1 MENKYKYLLEIK
13 DYNNENI
20 VYGILL
26 FKSYLDRSSAIDILE
41 NARNEWN
48 ENCLED
54 FINNFYD
61 LDEETK
67 PLYEDLYL
75 LGINSV
81 YEYQLHCLGNSE
93 IDYIEINDFETTYI

>member
-1 MENKYKYLLEIK
+1 MKNKYEYLLEIK

-54 FINNFYD
+54 FINNFDD

-67 PLYEDLYL
+67 PLYEDLL
-75 LGINSV
+75 WINSV
-81 YEYQLHCLGNSE
+81 YEYQLHCLGNSK
-93 IDYIEINDFETTYI
+93 IDYIEINDIETTYI

>member
-13 DYNNENI
+13 DFRNTNL

-26 FKSYLDRSSAIDILE
+26 FKSYLDRSNAIDILE
-41 NARNEWN
+41 SARDEWDG
-48 ENCLED
+48 NCLED
-54 FINNFYD
+54 FINNFDD

-67 PLYEDLYL
+67 PLYEDL

-81 YEYQLHCLGNSE
+81 YEYQLHCLGNRK

>member
-13 DYNNENI
+13 DFRNTNI

-41 NARNEWN
+41 SARDEWN
-48 ENCLED
+48 ENCLES
-54 FINNFYD
+54 FIDD

-67 PLYEDLYL
+67 PLYEDL

-81 YEYQLHCLGNSE
+81 YEYQLHCLGNSK
-93 IDYIEINDFETTYI
+93 IDFLELNDIEKTYI